1 MLSYPLGIAAT
12 GCQKVSCG
20 KRADPL
26 MVSLKRERGWADTAH
41 VTDSSP
47 ASVVSFVSND
57 SGREMR
63 RYDADSPGRAP
74 CGSTW

>member
-41 VTDSSP
+41 ATELQSGFC
-47 ASVVSFVSND
+47 SVVRIERFRPGD
-57 SGREMR
+57 APIR
-63 RYDADSPGRAP
+63 RR
-74 CGSTW
+74 